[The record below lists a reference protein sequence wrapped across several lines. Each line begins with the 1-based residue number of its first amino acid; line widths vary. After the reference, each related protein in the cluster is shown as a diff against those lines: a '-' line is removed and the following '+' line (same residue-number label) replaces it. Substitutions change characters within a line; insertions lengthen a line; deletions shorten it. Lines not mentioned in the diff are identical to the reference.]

1 MIALQTANRMPMRIR
16 RVRRLAP
23 IALAAF
29 PIGFALLVASPA
41 PGVGFTAGLAIEL
54 LAFGLTAIVG
64 LTGTNQI
71 AAGVE
76 TGLDEFEMA
85 ARLRAQSEAYRW
97 YGMFVSLVL
106 SLALFAAIFG
116 YPLSTGDD
124 RFLGLFLWV
133 TGYGGILP
141 SWFLAKRL
149 RDEPDADG

>member
-1 MIALQTANRMPMRIR
+1 MIALQTAERMPMRVR

-41 PGVGFTAGLAIEL
+41 PSVGFIAGLAIEV
-54 LAFGLTAIVG
+54 LAFALTAIVM

-71 AAGVE
+71 AAGLE
-76 TGLDEFEMA
+76 TGLDEFQMA
-85 ARLRAQSEAYRW
+85 ARLQAQSEAYRW

-106 SLALFAAIFG
+106 STALIAGIFG

-124 RFLGLFLWV
+124 RFLGLFFWV
-133 TGYGGILP
+133 TGYGVILP
-141 SWFLAKRL
+141 GWSLAKRL
-149 RDEPDADG
+149 RDEPDAEE

>member
-1 MIALQTANRMPMRIR
+1 MITLQTAIRMPMRIR

-41 PGVGFTAGLAIEL
+41 PSVGFTVGLAIEL

-71 AAGVE
+71 AAGLE

-85 ARLRAQSEAYRW
+85 ARLRAQSDAYRW
-97 YGMFVSLVL
+97 FGAFVSLIL
-106 SLALFAAIFG
+106 SLALIAALFG

-124 RFLGLFLWV
+124 RFLGLFFWI

-141 SWFLAKRL
+141 GWFLAKRL
-149 RDEPDADG
+149 RDEPDAEQ

>member
-1 MIALQTANRMPMRIR
+1 MIALQTTNRMPMRVR

-23 IALAAF
+23 IALVAF
-29 PIGFALLVASPA
+29 PVGFALLVASPA
-41 PGVGFTAGLAIEL
+41 PSVGFTLGLAIEII
-54 LAFGLTAIVG
+54 AFGLTAIVG
-64 LTGTNQI
+64 LSGTNQI
-71 AAGVE
+71 AAGLE

-106 SLALFAAIFG
+106 SLALIAALFG

-124 RFLGLFLWV
+124 RFFGLFLWV

-141 SWFLAKRL
+141 VWFLARRL
-149 RDEPDADG
+149 RDEPDAEG